1 VSTMTAV
8 SEPLWEELHGNLRA
22 FISRRVRNQSDVD
35 DLVQRVLLQIVKGLG
50 SLRDAE
56 RLHAWIY
63 RMARNV
69 IVDYYRSSTA
79 RREVPSGGTDDLAV
93 VDGAETKVL
102 PEGDER
108 SALQELAACMTPM
121 IRQLPPAYREA
132 ITLADLEGVNQAEA
146 AARVGVS
153 VSGMKSRVQRGR
165 KQLKAVLE
173 ECCRVHLDRRG
184 TIVAY
189 DPRTSNSCGCGNC
202 D

>member
-1 VSTMTAV
+1 
-8 SEPLWEELHGNLRA
+8 
-22 FISRRVRNQSDVD
+22 
-35 DLVQRVLLQIVKGLG
+35 
-50 SLRDAE
+50 
-56 RLHAWIY
+56 
-63 RMARNV
+63 
-69 IVDYYRSSTA
+69 
-79 RREVPSGGTDDLAV
+79 
-93 VDGAETKVL
+93 
-102 PEGDER
+102 
-108 SALQELAACMTPM
+108 M

-189 DPRTSNSCGCGNC
+189 DPRTPNSCGCGNC